1 MGLVQCIT
9 ISFFI
14 QMDYLPGTRN
24 NYTRSQSFLR
34 PNIVIIIVDKPT
46 VLNKRLWLVS
56 VVQRKMRFI
65 IGE

>member
-14 QMDYLPGTRN
+14 QVDYLPGTRN
-24 NYTRSQSFLR
+24 NYTRSPSFLR

-46 VLNKRLWLVS
+46 SMK
-56 VVQRKMRFI
+56 
-65 IGE
+65 